1 VRALERLVH
10 RLRALFGRRRADAS
24 LASEIA
30 LHLEEATREHL
41 ARGLSPAEA
50 RLAARREFGSVAF
63 VEDQCRDTRR
73 VGWLHGFAQDVRH
86 GLRALVAQP
95 LVLAAA
101 TASIG
106 AGAGAPALVVNL
118 TSELL
123 LARPSVRDA
132 DALVNITL
140 DGNSHVS
147 YADWRALDEAGALA
161 GLAGYHIEGS
171 VNLRQGERS
180 EAIVPLL
187 ATANFFDV
195 LGVPVAMGRGF
206 TAAEAAAGLEPRVA
220 VISDRFWRVRLGAD
234 PRAVG
239 RAIIVNGEP
248 YTVLGVLPPKLKAI
262 AGFGL
267 APEVYLPLSRTLV
280 PGLDHPH
287 AAAAQLVGRLKPGE
301 TLEAA
306 RAALDTV
313 VQRRHQENRE
323 RPRHVGQFSPVTEG
337 QSGLGSIWRFF
348 LVLVVVGLL
357 VLGIACA
364 NVAGLLLARSTVRQ
378 KEIAVRATLGA
389 SRARIAQQLLVEALW
404 LAALGTLGGL
414 AFMVLAMAAIASL
427 PLPLPLPMELGVPL
441 DWRLLA
447 VTLSMVIA
455 ATLLSGVLPAL
466 SGSRAALS
474 PALKQAE
481 RAYVHRRVTLRG
493 LLVIGQ
499 VTLSAALLVTALL
512 FVRNLSLARSSD
524 PGFDTTKTLV
534 AQLGLVETRYTADTR
549 IALLEGAVERVEA
562 LPGVERA
569 TFAFGMPL
577 SIRHGRTSGAGIAIA
592 GEPGARPF
600 QAMWA
605 ENFVGT
611 GYFDTLRIPL
621 RHGRDFA
628 ASDRAGAQPVV
639 VANETFVQRYLG
651 GRAPVGLHL
660 MLPGPGHDVEHEIVG
675 VVADSRH
682 RSIGEKPMAALYFA
696 YRQRPGDC
704 RVLHV
709 MARVAGDPEAAVR
722 PMAAAIG
729 ELDPSAAVDVQT
741 VSRSLAF
748 AFLPSRVG
756 AALLGGLGAIGLI
769 LAMAGLFAMVSYSVT
784 RRTREIGV
792 RMALGAP
799 SSTIVRLVA
808 ADAAALV
815 AAGLIIGLALA
826 ALVAQ
831 PLALFLVDGL
841 SPHDPLA
848 FGGTAILFAA
858 VAAIATLPPI
868 RRALGAGPLTA
879 LRTE

>member
-1 VRALERLVH
+1 MRTFERLMH
-10 RLRALFGRRRADAS
+10 RVRALFGRRRADAS
-24 LASEIA
+24 LANEIA
-30 LHLEEATREHL
+30 LHLEEATREHI

-50 RLAARREFGSVAF
+50 RLAARREFGPVAL

-73 VGWLHGFAQDVRH
+73 VGWIHGLAQDARH

-106 AGAGAPALVVNL
+106 AGAGATALVVNL
-118 TSELL
+118 ASELL
-123 LARPSVRDA
+123 LAQPTVRDA
-132 DALVNITL
+132 DALVNIAL
-140 DGNSHVS
+140 DRNSHVS
-147 YADWRALDEAGALA
+147 YADWRALDESGALA
-161 GLAGYHIEGS
+161 GIAGYHIEGS
-171 VNLRQGERS
+171 VNLRQGEQT

-195 LGVPVAMGRGF
+195 LGVPMAMGRGF
-206 TAAEAAAGLEPRVA
+206 TAAEAAAERDPRVV

-234 PRAVG
+234 PQAVG
-239 RAIIVNGEP
+239 RAIVVNGEP
-248 YTVLGVLPPKLKAI
+248 YTVLGVLPAKLKAI
-262 AGFGL
+262 PGFGL
-267 APEVYLPLSRTLV
+267 APEVYLPLSRALL

-287 AAAAQLVGRLKPGE
+287 AAAAQLVGRIKPGD
-301 TLEAA
+301 TVEAA

-313 VQRRHQENRE
+313 VQRRRQADPD
-323 RPRHVGQFSPVTEG
+323 RPRHVGQFSPV
-337 QSGLGSIWRFF
+337 SNGLPGGGSLWRFF
-348 LVLVVVGLL
+348 AVLVVVGVL

-364 NVAGLLLARSTVRQ
+364 NVAGLLLARNTVRQ
-378 KEIAVRATLGA
+378 KELAVRASLGA

-404 LAALGTLGGL
+404 LAVLGTACGL
-414 AFMVLAMAAIASL
+414 AFMALAMAAIASVPL
-427 PLPLPLPMELGVPL
+427 PLPLPLELGVSL
-441 DWRLLA
+441 DWRFLA
-447 VTLSMVIA
+447 LALSMVIA

-512 FVRNLSLARSSD
+512 FVRNLSLAHSSN
-524 PGFDTTKTLV
+524 PGFDTTKTLE
-534 AQLGLVETRYTADTR
+534 AQLGLVESRYTADTR
-549 IALLEGAVERVEA
+549 IALLESAVERVQA
-562 LPGVERA
+562 VPGVERA
-569 TFAFGMPL
+569 TYAFGMPL
-577 SIRHGRTSGAGIAIA
+577 TIRHGRTSGAPISIA
-592 GEPGARPF
+592 GEAGAQPF
-600 QAMWA
+600 QASWA
-605 ENFVGT
+605 ENFVGA

-621 RHGRDFA
+621 RQGRDFA
-628 ASDRAGAQPVV
+628 AADRVGSPPVV
-639 VANETFVQRYLG
+639 VANETFVKRYLG
-651 GRAPVGLHL
+651 GRAPIGLHL

-682 RSIGEKPMAALYFA
+682 RSIGEAQMAALYFA
-696 YRQRPGDC
+696 YRQRPGDG

-709 MARVAGDPEAAVR
+709 MARVAGDPETAVR
-722 PMAAAIG
+722 PIAAAIG
-729 ELDPSAAVDVQT
+729 ELDRSAAVDVQT
-741 VSRSLAF
+741 VSRALAF
-748 AFLPSRVG
+748 AFLPSLVG

-808 ADAAALV
+808 ADAAVLV
-815 AAGLIIGLALA
+815 AAGLAIGLALA
-826 ALVAQ
+826 ALLTQ
-831 PLALFLVDGL
+831 TLSSILVDGL

-848 FGGTAILFAA
+848 FAGTAILFAA
-858 VAAIATLPPI
+858 VAAIATLPPV
-868 RRALGAGPLTA
+868 RRAIGAGPLTA